1 MARHCAGFFMESP
14 MVQQSPNLTSPI
26 TPGPIGRTIQ
36 PDDDAT
42 LWAERHRNNPNG
54 AWAQIASPQARRN
67 ANYIVV
73 AQLPDGTWAQ
83 VSFAASSGRRLGVVD
98 KTPRKKRGSP
108 KKKGDA

>member
-14 MVQQSPNLTSPI
+14 MVQHPPDLTSPI
-26 TPGPIGRTIQ
+26 TPGPLGRTIQ
-36 PDDDAT
+36 PDDEAV
-42 LWAERHRNNPNG
+42 LFAQRHRNNPHG

-73 AQLPDGTWAQ
+73 AQLVDGSWAQ
-83 VSFAASSGRRLGVVD
+83 VSFAASSGRRPGVVD

-108 KKKGDA
+108 KKKSDG